1 MSWANLTQK
10 SGNAR
15 RPPANIVLVRIL
27 VVEDERK
34 IAAVLA
40 DALRTEHYDV
50 VVSGNGEEGFFR
62 ASAEVFDLVV
72 LDVMLPGRSGFDIL
86 RALRQRQIHTPVL
99 ILTARDA
106 IDDRVVGLDLGADD
120 YLVKPFA
127 VPELLARIRALLRR
141 GRPADVLRL
150 KAADLELDVV
160 GRRATRAERTL
171 DLTVREFE
179 LLEYLLR
186 HQGHLVSR
194 EMLAHD
200 VWREPRR
207 ATPLDNVID
216 VQMTRLRKKVDAY
229 GGPRLIHTVRGVG
242 FVLREGEP

>member
-1 MSWANLTQK
+1 M
-10 SGNAR
+10 R
-15 RPPANIVLVRIL
+15 VL
-27 VVEDERK
+27 VVEDEPK

-40 DALRTEHYDV
+40 GALTGDHYEV
-50 VVSGNGEEGFFR
+50 AIAGNGEDGFFR

-72 LDVMLPGRSGFDIL
+72 LDIMLPGRSGLDIL
-86 RALRQRQIHTPVL
+86 QALRQQRIHTPVL
-99 ILTARDA
+99 ILTARDGVA
-106 IDDRVVGLDLGADD
+106 DRVCGLDLGADD

-141 GRPADVLRL
+141 GRPSDVLRL
-150 KAADLELDVV
+150 KAADLELDLVA
-160 GRRATRAERTL
+160 RRATRGERSL
-171 DLTVREFE
+171 DLTVREFD

-186 HQGHLVSR
+186 HHGRLVSR

-216 VQMTRLRKKVDAY
+216 VQMARLRKKVDAH
-229 GGPRLIHTVRGVG
+229 GTPRLIHTVRGVG